1 MAESVNFVMPHW
13 LYWGWLAIMP
23 LLFMWL
29 ERKFKSD
36 RDRDDQVAKKP
47 TPDEETALNYLAE
60 EDPVLHEPG
69 NRTTRLLDWI
79 SEQSG
84 VFVALWT
91 VNAVCA
97 YFYEVISRYLFDAP
111 TIWVHQASY
120 LLFGMQYLLAGGFA
134 LLHGDHVRVDV
145 VYIKLPRRA
154 QVGMDI
160 FTSVFFFIFA
170 LALIGT
176 SWRFFS
182 DSFSMLEVTDETW
195 RIQYYPVKAMMV
207 LGAFILALAGL
218 SKLIKDIQ
226 LYRRMG
232 RAGTHE

>member
-1 MAESVNFVMPHW
+1 MSESVNFVMPHW

-29 ERKFKSD
+29 ESISKAAT
-36 RDRDDQVAKKP
+36 AKPEQPAIAP
-47 TPDEETALNYLAE
+47 TPDEETALAYLAD
-60 EDPVLHEPG
+60 EDPALHEKG
-69 NRTTRLLDWI
+69 NRFSRFLDWI

-145 VYIKLPRRA
+145 IYVKLPKRA
-154 QVGMDI
+154 QAGMDI

-170 LALIGT
+170 LAMLGT
-176 SWRFFS
+176 CWRFFS
-182 DSFSMLEVTDETW
+182 DSLSMLEVTDETW
-195 RIQYYPVKAMMV
+195 RIQYYPVKATMV
-207 LGAFILALAGL
+207 IGSIILMLAGL
-218 SKLIKDIQ
+218 SKLIKDIR
-226 LYRRMG
+226 LYQRLG
-232 RAGTHE
+232 KTKQA

>member
-1 MAESVNFVMPHW
+1 
-13 LYWGWLAIMP
+13 
-23 LLFMWL
+23 MWFTRGTAT
-29 ERKFKSD
+29 ETGADTATS
-36 RDRDDQVAKKP
+36 KP
-47 TPDEETALNYLAE
+47 TPDEETALAYLAE
-60 EDPVLHEPG
+60 EDPVLHAPG
-69 NRTTRLLDWI
+69 NRVTRVLDWI

-145 VYIKLPRRA
+145 VYIKLNKRG

-160 FTSVFFFIFA
+160 FTSLFMFIFA

-182 DSFSMLEVTDETW
+182 DSLSMLEVTDETW

-207 LGAFILALAGL
+207 LGSVILAFAGI
-218 SKLIKDIQ
+218 SKLIKDIR
-226 LYRRMG
+226 LYRRLG
-232 RAGTHE
+232 KVNNK